1 MVVFI
6 GTFFHF
12 EGREGELQASLGDRI
27 RIIRKTNQLNQNEFS
42 NLIGISRATLSEL
55 EQGKDKLETIL
66 SIHKVFKTNLS
77 WLQVGDSLEEN
88 ESRRNYTIPESEI

>member
-12 EGREGELQASLGDRI
+12 ERREGDLQASLGDCI
-27 RIIRKTNQLNQNEFS
+27 RIICKTNRLNQNEFS
-42 NLIGISRATLSEL
+42 NLIGISQATLSEL
-55 EQGKDKLETIL
+55 EQGKYNPSLETIL

-77 WLQVGDSLEEN
+77 WILE
-88 ESRRNYTIPESEI
+88 RVCKL